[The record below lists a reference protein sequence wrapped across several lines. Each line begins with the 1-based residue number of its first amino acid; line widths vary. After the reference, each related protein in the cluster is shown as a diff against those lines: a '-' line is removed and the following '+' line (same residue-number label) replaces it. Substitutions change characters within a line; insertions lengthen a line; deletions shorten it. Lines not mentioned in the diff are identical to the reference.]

1 MQSCS
6 AQEKQHIWD
15 IQSVTLHAL
24 DLYTR
29 SIQRHRGGG
38 GGEGL
43 QAIAILHRSKDTASS
58 TAFRNIPVLYDGAH
72 SAPAGSPQTQL
83 HATLPGSRAPDQKR
97 QHAEDGTNVMQNLLL
112 HADLLRSTA
121 FY

>member
-1 MQSCS
+1 
-6 AQEKQHIWD
+6 
-15 IQSVTLHAL
+15 
-24 DLYTR
+24 
-29 SIQRHRGGG
+29 
-38 GGEGL
+38 L

-58 TAFRNIPVLYDGAH
+58 TASRNIPVLFEGAH

-112 HADLLRSTA
+112 HAYLLCSTA
-121 FY
+121 IYESLKVNSHHISTMYGLTVAVTCVCLAV